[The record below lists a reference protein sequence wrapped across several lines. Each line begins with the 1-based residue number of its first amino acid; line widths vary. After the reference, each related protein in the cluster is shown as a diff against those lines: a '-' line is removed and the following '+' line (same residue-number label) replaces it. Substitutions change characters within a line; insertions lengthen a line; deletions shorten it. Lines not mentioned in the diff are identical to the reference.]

1 MHFVCNQSWIFFTHI
16 LTMIIF
22 GLCFFCDAKFSYFSK
37 FQKTKIVLS
46 LKVINKCYFAISRM
60 VQYFIF
66 VRSLSC
72 VQLIVTPWTAARQA
86 SLSFT
91 ISWNL
96 LKLMSTESVMPSN
109 HLFLCYPFSSYHHS
123 FPTSGSFPMSWLFPS
138 SSQSVGSS
146 ASASVLPMNIQ
157 GWFLL
162 GLTGLI
168 SLQPKGLSRV
178 FFSHTSNT
186 FCSAFFMVQLSHL
199 YMTTGKIIALT
210 ISSLK
215 RNKLLFPYVFIQGS
229 P

>member
-1 MHFVCNQSWIFFTHI
+1 MHFFCNQSWIFFTHI

-96 LKLMSTESVMPSN
+96 LKLMSTESVMSSN
-109 HLFLCYPFSSYHHS
+109 SHPLSSPCPPVFNLSQHLGLFQWA
-123 FPTSGSFPMSWLFPS
+123 GSFPVSWLFAS
-138 SSQSVGSS
+138 GGQSIG

-157 GWFLL
+157 YWFPL
-162 GLTGLI
+162 GLTDLK
-168 SLQPKGLSRV
+168 SLLSKRLSRV
-178 FFSHTSNT
+178 FKSINSLVLT
-186 FCSAFFMVQLSHL
+186 FL
-199 YMTTGKIIALT
+199 YSPTLT
-210 ISSLK
+210 YIHDYWK
-215 RNKLLFPYVFIQGS
+215 NHRFN
-229 P
+229 